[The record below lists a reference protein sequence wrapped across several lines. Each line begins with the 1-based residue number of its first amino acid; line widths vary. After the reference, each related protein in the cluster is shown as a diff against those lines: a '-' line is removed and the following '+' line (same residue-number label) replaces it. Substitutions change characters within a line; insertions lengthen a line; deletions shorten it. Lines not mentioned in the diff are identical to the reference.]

1 MSHHRF
7 PLRSF
12 QSRQS
17 SQSYCL
23 FIYFG
28 LFWDLLRHGCKEKKE
43 GEKRKIER
51 KGEGYDKTWSK
62 TVIQRCSWYGQTHTQ
77 AISLITSDRE
87 GAKGNSYSHGHF
99 HCGAPLAICPIYAFS
114 THMNTYTHTKHV
126 CIYKYTLSQINL
138 FTYTHQCAEKR
149 KKKPTAECTHKH
161 KHVYMDA
168 EVYMQT
174 LLNSRDT
181 YRGNEITRLV
191 VL

>member
-1 MSHHRF
+1 MRCHIIDFLSVPFRVDKA
-7 PLRSF
+7 PRAIV
-12 QSRQS
+12 
-17 SQSYCL
+17 CL
-23 FIYFG
+23 FTLGFFG
-28 LFWDLLRHGCKEKKE
+28 ICFVMVVRKKKR

-149 KKKPTAECTHKH
+149 KRKH
-161 KHVYMDA
+161 SWMHT
-168 EVYMQT
+168 QT
-174 LLNSRDT
+174 QTCVHGCRSVHANT
-181 YRGNEITRLV
+181 VE
-191 VL
+191 